1 MIFYKLPGVDVI
13 VRKDLI
19 KNIWADDKPTGEA
32 YLTLI
37 TIAYT
42 DGSQNSW
49 NSKWPESKVSKQL
62 LKDFIVGRKEGEEG

>member
-19 KNIWADDKPTGEA
+19 KNIWADDKPT
-32 YLTLI
+32 LI

-49 NSKWPESKVSKQL
+49 NSKWSESEVSKQL
-62 LKDFIVGRKEGEEG
+62 LKDFIVGRKEGEEKE